1 MKIIASTGNSDI
13 ASVYIAAFDND
24 KKIEMV
30 ESVQPPLPRNEKWVL
45 IISSLFGCP
54 VRCPMCDAGVQYRG
68 ILTKEELFDQIDFLV
83 IKYFP
88 DREIK
93 VEKFKIQFARMGEPS
108 FNPNVLKVL
117 NEFSDRYKAPG
128 FMPSISTVAPKT
140 NAVFF
145 ESLIK
150 IKNSRYQS
158 GNFQLQFSI
167 HTTDEKLREEI
178 IPISKWDLNE
188 ISKYGERFFKTGDR
202 KITLSFALA
211 EDSPVDVNTL
221 TRYFSPEKF
230 LIKITPL
237 NPTYSVE
244 KNKMKSFIKSD
255 ADINSELIQTLKFAG
270 FDVILSIGELEENN
284 IGSNCGQYLQRHLL
298 ESKQIPHAYS
308 YIIKDN

>member
-1 MKIIASTGNSDI
+1 MKVIGSTGSKDI

-54 VRCPMCDAGVQYRG
+54 VGCTMCDAGVQYRG
-68 ILTKEELFDQIDFLV
+68 ILSKEELFDQIDFLV
-83 IKYFP
+83 TKHFP
-88 DREIK
+88 DRKIEVK
-93 VEKFKIQFARMGEPS
+93 KFKIQFARMGEPS

-117 NEFSDRYKAPG
+117 DEFSDRYHAPG
-128 FMPSISTVAPKT
+128 FMPSISTVAPKV
-140 NAVFF
+140 NGDFF
-145 ESLIK
+145 ENLIK

-167 HTTDEKLREEI
+167 HTTDEKLREEL

-188 ISKYGERFFKTGDR
+188 IANYGERFFKSGDR
-202 KITLSFALA
+202 KITLNFALA

-221 TRYFSPEKF
+221 TRYFSPDKF

-244 KNKMKSFIKSD
+244 KNKMRSFVKSD
-255 ADINSELIQTLKFAG
+255 ADLNSALIQNLKSAG

-298 ESKQIPHAYS
+298 ESKPIPHAYS
-308 YIIKDN
+308 YKIK

>member
-1 MKIIASTGNSDI
+1 MKIIASTGCADI

-30 ESVQPPLPRNEKWVL
+30 ESVQPPLPRAEKWVL

-54 VRCPMCDAGVQYRG
+54 VGCPICDAGVQYRG
-68 ILTKEELFDQIDFLV
+68 ILTKEELFNQIDFLV

-88 DREIK
+88 DRKIK
-93 VEKFKIQFARMGEPS
+93 VKKFKIQFARMGEPS
-108 FNPNVLKVL
+108 FNQNVLNIL
-117 NEFSDRYKAPG
+117 DEFSDRYHAPG
-128 FMPSISTVAPKT
+128 FIPSISTVAPKG
-140 NAVFF
+140 NADFF

-178 IPISKWDLNE
+178 IPISKWNLND
-188 ISKYGERFFKTGDR
+188 IAKYGDRFFETGDR
-202 KITLSFALA
+202 KITLNFALA
-211 EDSPVDVNTL
+211 EDSPVDVNIL
-221 TRYFSPEKF
+221 TKYFSPDKF

-244 KNKMKSFIKSD
+244 KNKMKSFVKSD
-255 ADINSELIQTLKFAG
+255 ADINSELIQDIKSAG

-298 ESKQIPHAYS
+298 ESKPLPHAYS
-308 YIIKDN
+308 YKIK